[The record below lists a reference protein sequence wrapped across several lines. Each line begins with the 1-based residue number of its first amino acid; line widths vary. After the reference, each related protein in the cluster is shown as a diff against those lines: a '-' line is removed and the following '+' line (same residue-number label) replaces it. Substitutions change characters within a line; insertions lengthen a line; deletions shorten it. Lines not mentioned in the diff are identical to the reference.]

1 MQTIEVS
8 PGAAIWKCT
17 LSKQVKVRQPKNRFD
32 AMVKKCS
39 HATVKTIVGELTAD
53 ELEQGV
59 DVDEFVAQVWEHAT
73 ANSDEN
79 MDDDVIMHIEINYE
93 FGGVID
99 IAADGQDV
107 SEFTRRSEFY
117 PVGLTGRWVN

>member
-32 AMVKKCS
+32 AMVKRCS
-39 HATVKTIVGELTAD
+39 HATIKTIVGKLTAD

-59 DVDEFVAQVWEHAT
+59 DVEAFVAQVWEHAT
-73 ANSDEN
+73 ANSDEY
-79 MDDDVIMHIEINYE
+79 MDADVIMHIEINYE
-93 FGGVID
+93 FGGTIT
-99 IAADGQDV
+99 IYADGPEVQ
-107 SEFTRRSEFY
+107 EFSRDTECH
-117 PVGLTGRWVN
+117 PIGLTGCWVN